1 MHLQCFSLMRYV
13 SVHYSSCLSHTHTHT
28 QLDSELGDSDDGV
41 PEKVIKQD
49 GMSMS
54 GPCLLP
60 KSRTAGIFHV
70 LVMGICVC
78 AGNIHNYH

>member
-1 MHLQCFSLMRYV
+1 MCITLAACHT
-13 SVHYSSCLSHTHTHT
+13 HTHTHT